1 MPWADWEG
9 HRVTIPPLCWWVGV
23 HQPEGRKELLQE
35 SYRLFFVGGDL
46 KRMWTAPFMV
56 DRSRSVI
63 LR

>member
-1 MPWADWEG
+1 
-9 HRVTIPPLCWWVGV
+9 VTIPPLCWWVGV